1 MKKGVIHIFAT
12 TGISLVLLAIIAT
25 LYSAEFLC
33 VKTVF
38 QVFLVNVVAH
48 LILLLMY
55 KIEIKYFAVEVAV
68 EIVLTVA
75 LSLLFGA
82 IFNWYISTP
91 LFVLVLMSIAI
102 YMISIILNILH
113 MKREADEINKLIQN
127 IKKEQEIYFCK
138 GNLGY
143 AK

>member
-25 LYSAEFLC
+25 LYSAQFLC
-33 VKTVF
+33 VQTVF

-68 EIVLTVA
+68 EIVLIIA
-75 LSLLFGA
+75 LSLLFGV

-102 YMISIILNILH
+102 YILSIILNILH

-127 IKKEQEIYFCK
+127 IKKE
-138 GNLGY
+138 
-143 AK
+143 

>member
-127 IKKEQEIYFCK
+127 IKKE
-138 GNLGY
+138 
-143 AK
+143 

>member
-25 LYSAEFLC
+25 LYSAQFLC

-38 QVFLVNVVAH
+38 QVFLANVVAH
-48 LILLLMY
+48 LIFLLMY

-127 IKKEQEIYFCK
+127 IKKE
-138 GNLGY
+138 
-143 AK
+143 

>member
-25 LYSAEFLC
+25 LYSAQFLC

-38 QVFLVNVVAH
+38 QVFLANVVAH
-48 LILLLMY
+48 LIFLLMY

-102 YMISIILNILH
+102 YIISIILNILH
-113 MKREADEINKLIQN
+113 MKREADKINKLIQN
-127 IKKEQEIYFCK
+127 IKKE
-138 GNLGY
+138 
-143 AK
+143 

>member
-25 LYSAEFLC
+25 LYSAQFLC

-38 QVFLVNVVAH
+38 QVFLANIVAH
-48 LILLLMY
+48 LIFLLMY

-127 IKKEQEIYFCK
+127 IKKE
-138 GNLGY
+138 
-143 AK
+143 

>member
-1 MKKGVIHIFAT
+1 MKKGVIHIFAA

-102 YMISIILNILH
+102 YMISIILNVLH

-127 IKKEQEIYFCK
+127 IKKE
-138 GNLGY
+138 
-143 AK
+143 

>member
-25 LYSAEFLC
+25 LYSAQFLC
-33 VKTVF
+33 VQTVF

-91 LFVLVLMSIAI
+91 LFVLVLMSVTI
-102 YMISIILNILH
+102 YIISIVLNILH
-113 MKREADEINKLIQN
+113 MKRQADEINELIQN
-127 IKKEQEIYFCK
+127 IKKE
-138 GNLGY
+138 
-143 AK
+143 

>member
-25 LYSAEFLC
+25 LYSAQFLC

-38 QVFLVNVVAH
+38 QVFLANVVAH
-48 LILLLMY
+48 LIFLLMY

-68 EIVLTVA
+68 QIVLTVA

-91 LFVLVLMSIAI
+91 LFVLVIMSIAI
-102 YMISIILNILH
+102 YIISIILNILH
-113 MKREADEINKLIQN
+113 MKREADKINKLIQN
-127 IKKEQEIYFCK
+127 IKKE
-138 GNLGY
+138 
-143 AK
+143 

>member
-1 MKKGVIHIFAT
+1 MKKGVIHFFAT
-12 TGISLVLLAIIAT
+12 TGISLVLMAIIAT

-38 QVFLVNVVAH
+38 KVFLVNVVAH

-127 IKKEQEIYFCK
+127 IKKE
-138 GNLGY
+138 
-143 AK
+143 

>member
-25 LYSAEFLC
+25 LYSAQFLC

-38 QVFLVNVVAH
+38 QVFLANIVAH
-48 LILLLMY
+48 LIFLLMY

-102 YMISIILNILH
+102 YIISIILNILH
-113 MKREADEINKLIQN
+113 MKREADKINKLIQN
-127 IKKEQEIYFCK
+127 IKKE
-138 GNLGY
+138 
-143 AK
+143 